1 MKNEVLS
8 YSWVDLLIAG
18 LLVVGVIRGRK
29 RGMSEELLD
38 VIKWVLIAVGAGY
51 AYQPLGDYIAG
62 GSMFS
67 RLGAY
72 ISTYLVLILVI
83 IALFAFIRSQI
94 GGKIIGSD
102 VFGSAEYYLG
112 MCAGALRYACIMIV
126 AISLFHAKY
135 YTSEEIKTEIKYQED
150 LYGSAYFPKPCIVQH
165 QLFTQSL
172 TGRLVEDYLG
182 MLLIKTTAPEDKG
195 LGSAS
200 VVRAHERNVYDV
212 LDRR

>member
-1 MKNEVLS
+1 MKNDVFS
-8 YSWVDLLIAG
+8 FSWVDLVIAG
-18 LLVVGVIRGRK
+18 LLVVGVLRGRK

-38 VIKWVLIAVGAGY
+38 VIKWVLIAVGGAY
-51 AYQPLGDYIAG
+51 AYQPMGDFLAG
-62 GSMFS
+62 GTMFS

-72 ISTYLVLILVI
+72 LSMYTAFILTVTL
-83 IALFAFIRSQI
+83 LFAFIRKQI

-112 MCAGALRYACIMIV
+112 MGAGAVRYACMIV
-126 AISLFHAKY
+126 VAMSLFHAKY
-135 YTSEEIKTEIKYQED
+135 YPPEEIRAEIKYQED

-165 QLFTQSL
+165 ELFTQSL

-182 MLLIKTTAPEDKG
+182 VLLIRSTVPEDKG
-195 LGSAS
+195 LGGAS
-200 VVRAHERNVYDV
+200 VVRAHERSVYDV

>member
-8 YSWVDLLIAG
+8 YSWVDLLIVG
-18 LLVVGVIRGRK
+18 LLVVGVVRWRK

-51 AYQPLGDYIAG
+51 AYKPLGDSLAAG
-62 GSMFS
+62 TMFS

-72 ISTYLVLILVI
+72 ISMYVAVVLLLMLI
-83 IALFAFIRSQI
+83 FAFIRSQI

-102 VFGSAEYYLG
+102 VFGSTEYYLG
-112 MCAGALRYACIMIV
+112 MCAGAVRYACIMIV
-126 AISLFHAKY
+126 AMSLFHAKHY
-135 YTSEEIKTEIKYQED
+135 APEEIKAEIKYQED

-182 MLLIKTTAPEDKG
+182 ILLIRSTAPEDKG
-195 LGSAS
+195 LGGAS
-200 VVRAHERNVYDV
+200 VVRAHERSVYDV